1 MFYDLTTN
9 CYVANPESILRYKS
23 MFEGHVIGYE
33 VDPRTAIDI
42 DTKIDLEWA
51 EFVMS
56 RRTQ

>member
-1 MFYDLTTN
+1 
-9 CYVANPESILRYKS
+9 

-33 VDPRTAIDI
+33 VDPKTAIDI